1 MQLLYALTHS
11 TLQAINTDY
20 SNHILNY
27 DKKDTQI
34 ISTHFQK
41 YLCPNQFALLIYF
54 FLNDTW
60 KKELLFRSWPA
71 MYV

>member
-1 MQLLYALTHS
+1 MQLYALPHS
-11 TLQAINTDY
+11 TLQAISTDY

-41 YLCPNQFALLIYF
+41 
-54 FLNDTW
+54 
-60 KKELLFRSWPA
+60 
-71 MYV
+71 